1 MPLEVLEGSVF
12 QLFPHPTIRKE
23 RRGQPRH
30 GSGVFPARAGLASP
44 TMGIRA
50 PWGGLCRAASPNWG
64 GEGSRD
70 AGGSPGHLPPP
81 SEVTWVS
88 QSQTADPPNQPWCC
102 FLLKFAGVAWPSGGQ
117 GSGTLRREVTVDST
131 PHILVQPRPPSPA
144 LSGHRYPGGEAWQS
158 SQGKGLALRELG
170 QYLLTD

>member
-23 RRGQPRH
+23 RRGQPRR

-88 QSQTADPPNQPWCC
+88 QSQTADPPEPALV
-102 FLLKFAGVAWPSGGQ
+102 LLPPKVCWGGLAFWRLGVRDSQKGNHSGFH
-117 GSGTLRREVTVDST
+117 T
-131 PHILVQPRPPSPA
+131 PHLGAAQVSIPRSLWPLVPWR
-144 LSGHRYPGGEAWQS
+144 
-158 SQGKGLALRELG
+158 
-170 QYLLTD
+170 